1 MKKKKINYKS
11 AVILLIAIAVGIFLG
26 NKLAYY
32 QMYRV
37 QISHEKTLSIAVTA
51 VGNEE
56 DITKDELADDAAK
69 DEDENDDEAD
79 NEWFAETDITAF
91 SNEENAEN
99 DDSALNSNSADKP
112 SESANSSL
120 ININTADKAALDT
133 LPGIGEVKAQA
144 IIDYR
149 NKYGNFLSTE
159 EIMNVN
165 GIGEKTYENLKDLIC
180 I

>member
-1 MKKKKINYKS
+1 MKKKKINNKS

-56 DITKDELADDAAK
+56 DITKDELADNAAK

-91 SNEENAEN
+91 SNEENTEN
-99 DDSALNSNSADKP
+99 DDSALTAIRQT
-112 SESANSSL
+112 SL
-120 ININTADKAALDT
+120 QSL
-133 LPGIGEVKAQA
+133 
-144 IIDYR
+144 
-149 NKYGNFLSTE
+149 
-159 EIMNVN
+159 
-165 GIGEKTYENLKDLIC
+165 LIAV
-180 I
+180 

>member
-69 DEDENDDEAD
+69 DEAD